1 MKVCHDINQQ
11 ACQRMFAKR
20 SDMCDDPCIANICK
34 DTCRYCRKL
43 CFNVVFSVVVVALLD
58 VIVYL
63 KEMFHFFKLLIVAW
77 RVVITKTCRSLY
89 FYI

>member
-43 CFNVVFSVVVVALLD
+43 CFNVVFSVVVVVVVVVALLD

-63 KEMFHFFKLLIVAW
+63 KEMFHFF
-77 RVVITKTCRSLY
+77 
-89 FYI
+89 